1 MQASVNQHSQL
12 EIDEFRRQQPVK
24 VLQDRCDVLIPRRS
38 IYQSGGGVEHR
49 LKATELGRR
58 KPCEC
63 CVAVIE
69 TCQRCHNIMFM
80 CIHMHI
86 NIDTLILNNFDLRKQ
101 SPKVRPGCM
110 NFTQTNSRSNSYYI
124 SKQAAR
130 GGFDNQL
137 TQIGSREVRRKIIR
151 GEG

>member
-1 MQASVNQHSQL
+1 M
-12 EIDEFRRQQPVK
+12 
-24 VLQDRCDVLIPRRS
+24 
-38 IYQSGGGVEHR
+38 YQSGGSVEHR
-49 LKATELGRR
+49 LKATELGCR
-58 KPCEC
+58 KASEC

-69 TCQRCHNIMFM
+69 TWQRCHNIMFM
-80 CIHMHI
+80 CIH
-86 NIDTLILNNFDLRKQ
+86 IDTLILNNFDLRQQ